1 MKSHIPA
8 RPCADIRGEN
18 PSHSISAPTNSYP
31 LRKLS
36 RGRGRPPYGFRT
48 AVVLDGTGQRQLLVP
63 DEHTAPVVRRIFH
76 ECLDGRSLQSIA
88 EGLNTDGVPSP
99 GPAAAS
105 ATRPAS
111 GWSKSTVRAILLN
124 PRYAGRNA
132 PEGLADDAAGGR
144 QLIASDVFEQVH
156 AVFAKRRKRTGE
168 CDAEPPKP
176 YALRGLLRCGRC
188 NRLMQGTW
196 NNGEPYY
203 RCRVPASEDAEC
215 ADHPRNVYLRE
226 QAAIGPL
233 LAWLRGLAA
242 PQGLRRLLV
251 AGGGHHAVAAARH
264 QLRSL
269 GTDGRPGASALQ
281 ALGVRLS
288 YSDSDRLLDVKAV
301 LGPEGLV
308 VRTRIAL

>member
-8 RPCADIRGEN
+8 RPCADIRRES
-18 PSHSISAPTNSYP
+18 PTESHSIPANSYP

-48 AVVLDGTGQRQLLVP
+48 AVVLDGTGQRRQLVP
-63 DEHTAPVVRRIFH
+63 DEHTAPVVRRIFD

-88 EGLNTDGVPSP
+88 EGLNADRVPSP
-99 GPAAAS
+99 GPAGPNAARAAS
-105 ATRPAS
+105 A
-111 GWSKSTVRAILLN
+111 WSKSTVRAILLN
-124 PRYAGRNA
+124 PRYAGRHA
-132 PEGLADDAAGGR
+132 HDGAADDAAGR
-144 QLIASDVFEQVH
+144 QLVPSDVFEEVH
-156 AVFAKRRKRTGE
+156 AMFAKRRKPSGE
-168 CDAEPPKP
+168 CGAEQPKP

-203 RCRVPASEDAEC
+203 RCRVPAAEDAAC
-215 ADHPRNVYLRE
+215 TDHPRNVYLRE
-226 QAAIGPL
+226 QAVIGPL
-233 LAWLRGLAA
+233 VTWLRGLTA
-242 PQGLRRLLV
+242 PQGLRRLMV
-251 AGGGHHAVAAARH
+251 AGGGHHAGAAARH

-269 GTDGRPGASALQ
+269 GVDGELRASALQ

-288 YSDSDRLLDVKAV
+288 YSDSGRLLDVKAV